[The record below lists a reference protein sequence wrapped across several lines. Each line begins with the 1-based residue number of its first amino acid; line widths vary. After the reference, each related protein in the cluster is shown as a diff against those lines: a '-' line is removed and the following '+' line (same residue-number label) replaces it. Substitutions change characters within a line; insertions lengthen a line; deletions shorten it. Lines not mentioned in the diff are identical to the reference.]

1 MLEDGGGWEFFVLDR
16 AREVLEIE
24 GRAILSLKD
33 RLDRRFLDAV
43 NLVLECRGRVIVT
56 GMGKSGAVARKIAS
70 TLASTGT
77 PALFMHPAD
86 GVHGDLGMVAAGDL
100 VLAFSN
106 SGEADELV
114 AILPV
119 IKRIGAAL
127 VAVVGSCDSTLAR
140 ASDVAVEV
148 HVEREACPLGL
159 APTASSTAM
168 LALGDALALAAM
180 GARDFRREDYA
191 LLHPGGMLGRRLT
204 LLVEDVMRTGER
216 VAVVREED
224 SVRGVIKSVT
234 DAGAGAAAVVD
245 GGGRL
250 TGIITD
256 GDIRR
261 AMLSDESCLDR
272 RASEVMTPEPK
283 VIGPRSFAAEG
294 MRILEVFKI
303 GELPVPD
310 EGGRP
315 VGMLMMKDLFRAGI
329 T

>member
-1 MLEDGGGWEFFVLDR
+1 MLDR
-16 AREVLEIE
+16 AKEVLEIE

-33 RLDRRFLDAV
+33 RLDRSFVEAV
-43 NLVLECRGRVIVT
+43 NLVLGCRGRVVVT

-86 GVHGDLGMVAAGDL
+86 GVHGDLGMVAPGDL

-106 SGEADELV
+106 SGEADELI

-119 IKRIGAAL
+119 IKRIGAGL
-127 VAVVGSCDSTLAR
+127 VSLVGNLNSTLAR
-140 ASDVAVEV
+140 SSDVAVEV
-148 HVEREACPLGL
+148 SVEREACPLGL

-180 GARDFRREDYA
+180 GARDFGHKDYA
-191 LLHPGGMLGRRLT
+191 LFHPGGMLGRRLA
-204 LLVEDVMRTGER
+204 LLVEDVMRTGGEL
-216 VAVVREED
+216 AVVLEHD
-224 SVRGVIKSVT
+224 TVRSVIKSVT
-234 DAGAGAAAVVD
+234 NAGAGAAVVTGRD
-245 GGGRL
+245 GRL
-250 TGIITD
+250 AGIITD

-261 AMLSDESCLDR
+261 AMLTDEACLDR
-272 RASEVMTPEPK
+272 RALEVMTPNPK
-283 VIGPRSFAAEG
+283 IIGPKSFAAEG

-303 GELPVPD
+303 GELPVLD
-310 EGGRP
+310 DNRKP

-329 T
+329 A